1 MEVPVLNSEAEAV
14 AVVVILV
21 VEADGSAKVVTSTH
35 GPPAVVAVLTLSER

>member
-1 MEVPVLNSEAEAV
+1 MEVPVLNTEAEAV

-21 VEADGSAKVVTSTH
+21 VEADKTKVVINTH